1 MGAGIEFSALSLHAP
16 LHTLFYVRKIYQKMK
31 TNESLNSLLLITLI
45 VYSEWM
51 PYMKQSQK
59 EKKSET
65 HTNNTQRATNGNK
78 SAHKVTA
85 VYVENKRSAQ
95 HFTG

>member
-1 MGAGIEFSALSLHAP
+1 MG
-16 LHTLFYVRKIYQKMK
+16 
-31 TNESLNSLLLITLI
+31 
-45 VYSEWM
+45 YSERM
-51 PYMKQSQK
+51 PHMKQPQK

-65 HTNNTQRATNGNK
+65 HTNNTQRATNGNV
-78 SAHKVTA
+78 STHKVTA